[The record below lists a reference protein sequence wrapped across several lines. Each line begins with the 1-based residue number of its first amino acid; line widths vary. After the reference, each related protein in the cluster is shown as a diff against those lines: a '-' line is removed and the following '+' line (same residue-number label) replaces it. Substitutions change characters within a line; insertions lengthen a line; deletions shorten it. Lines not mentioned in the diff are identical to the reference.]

1 MKSMDILNEQNLEE
15 YIKIN
20 ILPYISS
27 HKGDIKIKSFKDKI
41 VTITLLGNCS
51 RCPLSQITFEEV
63 IRQKLLEEFPNEIED
78 VRLYNEISDE
88 LWKYAKLCLEGDRKW
103 M

>member
-1 MKSMDILNEQNLEE
+1 MDTLMEKIETFVKSDV
-15 YIKIN
+15 
-20 ILPYISS
+20 LPYLSS
-27 HKGDIKIKSFKDKI
+27 HNGDIKIKSIKDKI

-51 RCPLSQITFEEV
+51 KCPLSQITFEEV
-63 IRQKLLEEFPNEIED
+63 VREKLMARFPDEIED

-88 LWKYAKLCLEGDRKW
+88 LWNFAKLCLEGEIKW